1 FGWHDALLAKVG
13 PDAQVL
19 RAAAG
24 AMRTRSVTEIIELL
38 HALANEADADVPATI
53 RPLLDRVDEL
63 ADGGSGELRR
73 AWAALAAFDTP
84 FTLALATQVLSA
96 HGLAH
101 PEAVLAELVTRGVV
115 RRTDDTPARFVVR
128 VLYRLPDRIASRRTR
143 PELLEQT
150 RRGILNWWTARCADF
165 TRLWFGPREIEEFD
179 EIERDLP
186 TLEMLVDTAGA
197 ATSRADGADLMRVV
211 CALWPLFTA
220 RNRVKQAL
228 AWIDAIAEHAELD
241 RATEFDKNWTIA
253 WLALGGNDIS
263 GSEEALGSVQ
273 ASDAVEEARLA
284 QVRGIRELYAD
295 NAAESIRLLA
305 LACEGHR
312 RAGDTAAQQFIAES
326 HLAAAYWRAGE
337 VERAAEMCTSALAIS
352 DASGEVWLR
361 TFALWAA
368 GLVAWSRGD
377 RAAARRYAMEGV
389 RAAIDHGDKHVAS
402 LCLELLVWQQAQE
415 GEVERAARLRGV
427 VRSLER
433 VYDVP
438 VHFWGT
444 SALGDEAST
453 LLAER
458 LGSAELAELVRQGE
472 LQGIVD
478 AVEWMDASTSA
489 KRPQEASSPH
499 GLTDRQLQVAGL
511 IAEGRTN
518 KEIAAR
524 LMVSVR
530 AVEAHVE
537 RIFTRLGYSSR
548 AQIAAW
554 VARRG
559 LAE

>member
-1 FGWHDALLAKVG
+1 
-13 PDAQVL
+13 
-19 RAAAG
+19 
-24 AMRTRSVTEIIELL
+24 M
-38 HALANEADADVPATI
+38 
-53 RPLLDRVDEL
+53 
-63 ADGGSGELRR
+63 
-73 AWAALAAFDTP
+73 
-84 FTLALATQVLSA
+84 
-96 HGLAH
+96 
-101 PEAVLAELVTRGVV
+101 
-115 RRTDDTPARFVVR
+115 R

-326 HLAAAYWRAGE
+326 HLAAAYWRAGRSSARRRCAPARWRSAT
-337 VERAAEMCTSALAIS
+337 RAVRCGCARSR
-352 DASGEVWLR
+352 SGRPVSSPG
-361 TFALWAA
+361 AA
-368 GLVAWSRGD
+368 GTAPP
-377 RAAARRYAMEGV
+377 RAVTRWRASARRSTTATSTSRRSVSSSSSGSRRRRGG
-389 RAAIDHGDKHVAS
+389 RARG
-402 LCLELLVWQQAQE
+402 EAQ
-415 GEVERAARLRGV
+415 GRRPIARARLR
-427 VRSLER
+427 RARAL
-433 VYDVP
+433 
-438 VHFWGT
+438 
-444 SALGDEAST
+444 LGD
-453 LLAER
+453 
-458 LGSAELAELVRQGE
+458 LGTG
-472 LQGIVD
+472 G
-478 AVEWMDASTSA
+478 
-489 KRPQEASSPH
+489 
-499 GLTDRQLQVAGL
+499 
-511 IAEGRTN
+511 
-518 KEIAAR
+518 
-524 LMVSVR
+524 
-530 AVEAHVE
+530 
-537 RIFTRLGYSSR
+537 
-548 AQIAAW
+548 
-554 VARRG
+554 
-559 LAE
+559 